1 MIASSISILKGI
13 LPRVWTANL
22 AGPSAHE
29 ASSLVG
35 YTRNGEGIGRNMIE
49 EMAFHVSANMAISP
63 STTFLDLNGFDFEGN
78 YDWVTTIDLPWFEF
92 QQKLEL

>member
-1 MIASSISILKGI
+1 
-13 LPRVWTANL
+13 
-22 AGPSAHE
+22 
-29 ASSLVG
+29 
-35 YTRNGEGIGRNMIE
+35 MIE